1 MGRVLLCQNRRV
13 TVGPRSQTES
23 ERSRHLRARDGEEQR
38 TTTFELFFDL
48 VYVFA
53 VTQLSHLVIDGHL
66 RLEAIGRGSFLLLV
80 VWWAWIYTTW
90 MVNWFDPGSVPV
102 RAVLSMVALASL
114 LMSAAIPTA
123 FADHAPLFAGAYVA
137 LQVGRN
143 LAAMLLLSQ
152 RDPLRPVFQRIVAW
166 SCLSGVLW
174 LTGAFVAAGDR
185 IAVWGPALAI
195 DLLAPLVGYV
205 TPGLGRSQTSDWDVE
220 GGHFADRFQAFIIIA
235 LGESIVVT
243 GATAATAGLSARVVL
258 SLAVAFVVT
267 GALWWLYF
275 GEVAEHS
282 QQNIAA
288 SEDPGRL
295 ARDAY
300 TYLHLP
306 IVVGIIMVAIG
317 DDLLVTAPARAL
329 STAGT
334 VITVAGPAVYL
345 LGEAL
350 VRLRMTSSVSP
361 QRLLA
366 VAALGLLGWLGHN
379 LPALALA
386 AAVAAILVGLTIWDH
401 ERFRPATGPFAW
413 VTLRRPGDAA

>member
-1 MGRVLLCQNRRV
+1 VSAASRTGA
-13 TVGPRSQTES
+13 GG

-53 VTQLSHLVIDGHL
+53 VTQLSHLAIHGHL
-66 RLEAIGRGSFLLLV
+66 RIEAIGRGAFLLLV

-90 MVNWFDPGSVPV
+90 MVNWFDPGSAIV
-102 RAVLSMVALASL
+102 RSVLSLVALASL
-114 LMSAAIPTA
+114 LMSAAIPAA
-123 FADHAPLFAGAYVA
+123 FANRAALFAGAYVA

-143 LAAMLLLSQ
+143 LAAMMMLGDG
-152 RDPLRPVFQRIVAW
+152 DPLRPVFERIVAW
-166 SCLSGVLW
+166 SCASSVLW
-174 LTGAFVAAGDR
+174 IAGALASPSDR
-185 IAVWGPALAI
+185 IALWGPALAV
-195 DLLAPLVGYV
+195 DLLGPLARYA
-205 TPGLGRSQTSDWDVE
+205 TPGLGRSMTSDWDVE

-243 GATAATAGLSARVVL
+243 GATASASGLSVRIAV
-258 SLAVAFVVT
+258 SLGVAFVVT
-267 GALWWLYF
+267 VALWWLYF

-282 QQNIAA
+282 QQNIAS

-306 IVVGIIMVAIG
+306 IVLGIIMVAVG
-317 DDLLVTAPARAL
+317 DDLLIAGPGHPL

-334 VITVAGPAVYL
+334 VITVAGPAVFL

-350 VRLRMTSSVSP
+350 VRLRMIQSLSP

-366 VAALGLLGWLGHN
+366 VVALALLGWLGHG
-379 LPALALA
+379 LSALVLA
-386 AAVAAILVGLTIWDH
+386 GVVAAILVGLTVWDH
-401 ERFRPATGPFAW
+401 ERFRPSSGPFAW
-413 VTLRRPGDAA
+413 IELRRPERSA